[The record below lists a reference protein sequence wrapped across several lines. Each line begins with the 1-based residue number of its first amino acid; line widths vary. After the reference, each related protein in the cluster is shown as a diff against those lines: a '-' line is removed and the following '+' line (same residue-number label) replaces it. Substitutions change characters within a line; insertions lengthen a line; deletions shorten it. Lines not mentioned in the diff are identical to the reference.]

1 MPPLEPALS
10 DEDYCYL
17 TTTGR
22 TSGRPHTI
30 EIWFGLTDGTLYLLA
45 GSGDRA
51 DWVRNLL
58 RTPDVTVKIRETVL
72 TGTARV
78 IGDDDEDRLARS
90 MLVTKYQP
98 RDQDDL
104 TDWGRRALPI
114 AIDLDLP

>member
-1 MPPLEPALS
+1 MPPLEPTMG

-30 EIWFGLTDGTLYLLA
+30 EIWFCITDRTLYLLA
-45 GSGDRA
+45 GGGDRA
-51 DWVRNLL
+51 DWVRNLR
-58 RTPDVTVKIRETVL
+58 RTPAVTVKIKEMVF

-78 IGDDDEDRLARS
+78 IDDKNEDRHARAQ
-90 MLVTKYQP
+90 LVTKYQS

-104 TDWGRRALPI
+104 TDWGRRALPV
-114 AIDLDLP
+114 AIDLDQT